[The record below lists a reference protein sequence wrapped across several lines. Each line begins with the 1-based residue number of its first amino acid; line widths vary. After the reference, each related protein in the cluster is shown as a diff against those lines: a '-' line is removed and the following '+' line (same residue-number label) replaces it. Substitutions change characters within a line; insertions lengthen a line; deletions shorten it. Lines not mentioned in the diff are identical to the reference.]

1 MYKLY
6 STFPLKTS
14 FKIISRKHG
23 RDQETTNMNDTHQS
37 SFVFENPLLYCNS
50 AVHQACRWVVA
61 WLTRPDIK
69 CRYMVD
75 HQITN
80 EQTSILIRMFRD
92 IEIVPI
98 SVHLPENKKCP

>member
-14 FKIISRKHG
+14 FKIFSRKHG
-23 RDQETTNMNDTHQS
+23 RDQETTNMHDTHQS

-61 WLTRPDIK
+61 WLTGPDIK

-80 EQTSILIRMFRD
+80 EQTSIL
-92 IEIVPI
+92 
-98 SVHLPENKKCP
+98 N